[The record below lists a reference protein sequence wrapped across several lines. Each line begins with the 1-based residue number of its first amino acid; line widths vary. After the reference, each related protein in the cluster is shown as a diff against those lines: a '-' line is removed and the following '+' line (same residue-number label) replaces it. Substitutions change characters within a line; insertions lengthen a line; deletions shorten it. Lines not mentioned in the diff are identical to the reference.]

1 MFWPPLS
8 QYLKIFRKGKNK
20 KANDAQL
27 KKEKGICYAVLRK
40 YSNNKKRNV
49 PHTFFSDDMM
59 EVCKD
64 KVIFLQV
71 F

>member
-1 MFWPPLS
+1 MMRFMFWPPLS

-40 YSNNKKRNV
+40 YSNKKKE
-49 PHTFFSDDMM
+49 M
-59 EVCKD
+59 
-64 KVIFLQV
+64 FLIPS
-71 F
+71 FPMT